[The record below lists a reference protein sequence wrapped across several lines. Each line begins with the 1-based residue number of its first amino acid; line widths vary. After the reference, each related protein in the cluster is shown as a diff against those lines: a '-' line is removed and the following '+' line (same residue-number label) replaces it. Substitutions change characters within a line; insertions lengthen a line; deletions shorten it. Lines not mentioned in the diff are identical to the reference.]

1 MPQVEVTFD
10 IDANGI
16 LHVTAKDRATSKE
29 QKIRIEASS
38 GLSETEIDKMVKDAE
53 SHAGEDKSR
62 KEKIE
67 ARNQLDSLVYQVE
80 KDTTDW
86 GDKISGDAKS
96 GVDAAVER
104 AKKALKQDDLAELQG
119 SRDELM
125 QAFSAAGQQF
135 YQAQGGGQQPEGEPA
150 GAGATADTGSSSTQ
164 PDDDVVEADYEI
176 VDDEK

>member
-16 LHVTAKDRATSKE
+16 LHVSAKDRATGKE

-38 GLSETEIDKMVKDAE
+38 GLTDAEIDKMVKDAE
-53 SHAGEDKSR
+53 SHAGEDRDR

-67 ARNQLDSLVYQVE
+67 ARNQLDSLIYQVE
-80 KDTTDW
+80 KDTKDW
-86 GDKISGDAKS
+86 GDKISGDS
-96 GVDAAVER
+96 RSQLDAAVER
-104 AKKALKQDDLAELQG
+104 GKKALKQDDLAELQAA
-119 SRDELM
+119 RDQLM

-135 YQAQGGGQQPEGEPA
+135 YQAQAGEQAAAGAEAGTESAPADEPA
-150 GAGATADTGSSSTQ
+150 GATAEE
-164 PDDDVVEADYEI
+164 DVVEADYEI